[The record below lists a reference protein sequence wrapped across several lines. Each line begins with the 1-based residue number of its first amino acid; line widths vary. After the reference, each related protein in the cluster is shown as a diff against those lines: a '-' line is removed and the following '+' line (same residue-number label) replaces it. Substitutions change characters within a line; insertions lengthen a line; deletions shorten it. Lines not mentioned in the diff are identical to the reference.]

1 MDLNPTLSLAQVTHE
16 TVRSE
21 SEFLVEACR
30 AGDREAQEKLYK
42 TYYGKMYTLCRRY
55 LNNPDDAADM
65 LNRGFLKVFT
75 QIGNF
80 RNGGNL
86 EAWIYA
92 IVRNTVFD
100 HLRSRIRYSEVVQ
113 LQETEQDYLV
123 DESVHSKLY
132 ADDLFKLLD
141 RLPEASK
148 LVFEL
153 HAMEGMKHK
162 EIAAMLQISANTS
175 KWHVNE
181 ARRLLKEM
189 LEKNHEL

>member
-1 MDLNPTLSLAQVTHE
+1 MDLNPTLSLAQAT
-16 TVRSE
+16 TDNLRSE
-21 SEFLVEACR
+21 SELLVEACQ
-30 AGDREAQEKLYK
+30 ANDREAQEKLYK
-42 TYYGKMYTLCRRY
+42 NYYGKMYTLCRRY

-65 LNRGFLKVFT
+65 LNRGFFKVFT
-75 QIGNF
+75 QMGNF
-80 RNGGNL
+80 QKGGNL

-113 LQETEQDYLV
+113 LQETETEYLV

-132 ADDLFKLLD
+132 ADDLIKLLD

-153 HAMEGMKHK
+153 FAMEGMKHR
-162 EIAAMLQISANTS
+162 EISEMLNISVNTS

-189 LEKNHEL
+189 LEKNQ